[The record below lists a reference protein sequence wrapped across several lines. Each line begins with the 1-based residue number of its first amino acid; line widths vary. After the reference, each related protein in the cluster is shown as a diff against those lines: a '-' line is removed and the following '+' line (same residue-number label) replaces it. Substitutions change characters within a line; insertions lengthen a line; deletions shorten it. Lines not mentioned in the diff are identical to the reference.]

1 MSCDGHSPRGALNRV
16 PALDPEHKSLVTLT
30 QVAGLKAAYAGGP
43 AGSRSCKT
51 LLSYCVARKWGNP
64 EQCQIL
70 YNAAVE
76 EGGIWGSPAARAAA
90 KVPSGAGGS
99 CHPD

>member
-1 MSCDGHSPRGALNRV
+1 MHNRLLGFV
-16 PALDPEHKSLVTLT
+16 FVALVTLT
-30 QVAGLKAAYAGGP
+30 QVAGLNAAYAGWS

-51 LLSYCVARKWGNP
+51 LLSYCGARNWGNP

-70 YNAAVE
+70 YNAAVK

-90 KVPSGAGGS
+90 KLPSGAGGS